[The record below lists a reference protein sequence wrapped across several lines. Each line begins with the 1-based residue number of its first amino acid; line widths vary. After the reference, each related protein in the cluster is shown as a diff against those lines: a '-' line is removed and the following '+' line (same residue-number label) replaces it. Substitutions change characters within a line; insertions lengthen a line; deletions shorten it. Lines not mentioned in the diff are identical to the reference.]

1 MDYASLKQLLDEKG
15 VKLVAVSKTHP
26 PSRIMDLYEQGQR
39 LFGENRVQE
48 LVPKYRQLPSDIQW
62 HLIGHLQTNKVKYV
76 VPFVHL
82 IQSVD
87 RFKLLREIEK
97 QAKKVGRTIDCLLQ
111 FHIAREETKFG
122 FHEEEAMEML
132 ESEAFR
138 ALRHVCLCGVMGMAT
153 FTDDRE
159 QVRREFRAL
168 RRLFERLKAAYFADQ
183 PCFCEVSMGMSGDWQ
198 IAVDEGSTMVRL
210 GSLLFGP
217 RR

>member
-1 MDYASLKQLLDEKG
+1 MDYASLKRLLDDKG
-15 VKLVAVSKTHP
+15 VKLVAVSKTQP

-48 LVPKYRQLPSDIQW
+48 LVPKYRQLPSEIEW
-62 HLIGHLQTNKVKYV
+62 HLIGHLQTNKVKYIA
-76 VPFVHL
+76 PFVAM

-97 QAKKVGRTIDCLLQ
+97 QAEKAGRTIDCLLQ
-111 FHIAREETKFG
+111 FHIAQEETKFG
-122 FHEEEAMEML
+122 FHEEEAMAML

-138 ALRHVCLCGVMGMAT
+138 TLSRVRLCGVMGMAT
-153 FTDDRE
+153 FTDDRA
-159 QVRREFRAL
+159 QVRREFRSL
-168 RRLFERLKAAYFADQ
+168 RRLFERLKATYFADQ
-183 PCFCEVSMGMSGDWQ
+183 PHFCEVSMGMSGDWE